1 MKYNILFGL
10 ALAGLI
16 FGMLSCMLGKSV
28 FDFND
33 TQIVYISIFGFIW
46 FNVFVALNGIG
57 MKSNVVEYD

>member
-57 MKSNVVEYD
+57 